1 MPFIS
6 EIAVP
11 ILSLPTHSKR
21 DIQRSAAECCALWV
35 LRGGF
40 SGCRG
45 VVSPG
50 AAGWFL
56 QVLRFSPV
64 GKVDKGDGRGGGG

>member
-1 MPFIS
+1 MP
-6 EIAVP
+6 
-11 ILSLPTHSKR
+11 
-21 DIQRSAAECCALWV
+21 
-35 LRGGF
+35 RGGF

-64 GKVDKGDGRGGGG
+64 GKVDKGDGRGGGGGGKHC